1 LIDVEKDSRFGVQ
14 GFDFSSLYHF
24 FSEFW
29 SLQQDE
35 HVIFSKEKTRRMRE
49 RERVEGGR
57 EIERERETH
66 WHQR

>member
-1 LIDVEKDSRFGVQ
+1 MWRKIHVLVCKALTLAPFTIFF
-14 GFDFSSLYHF
+14 FD
-24 FSEFW
+24 FW

-35 HVIFSKEKTRRMRE
+35 PVIFSKEKTRRMRE